1 MSDQPIRIGS
11 PRDFVRRNPVDPSLA
26 QGKVQPQAN
35 DVEEVVLGAIMLD
48 KDAISVVLDILQ
60 PESFYTE
67 GHQAIYRSMLTLFDK
82 NSAIDLLTVKEQL
95 SKSGELDK
103 AGGPYRLVQLSN
115 RVGSAANIEYHARI
129 IAQKSIARELIKA
142 SGEVLRDA
150 YDETIDVFDL
160 LDDAEKKIFKIT
172 EDKLSRGVESIA
184 ELGPKA
190 LKMLEEI
197 KAKSNESGG
206 LTGVP
211 TGFIELDK
219 VTNGW
224 QPSDLIVL
232 AARPG
237 MGKCL
242 GLGTPV
248 MMYDGTVKAV
258 EDIRVGDLLMGDD
271 STPRTVLSL
280 ARGREEMYW
289 VRQTF
294 GEDYRVNASHILTVR
309 PTAGS
314 EAVLDIELREWR
326 QLPAVRRAEHRGFK
340 VAVEFDYR
348 DVEVEPY
355 EMGWGLGSGIRREP
369 GGSALGSFCNPPGPP
384 YFLNFA
390 TNASRLSQN
399 LKNKGGGDRGV
410 SLRSEG
416 LRRAV
421 LEGADFEGGVQRCT
435 STVASPLVRVTAGA
449 ERSEGPG
456 RHTDKGGRGGYR
468 RMDGLTPYIV
478 NSRSIR
484 LQFLAGLLDV
494 QGELNDSAELYTLRF
509 DDPSL
514 AHDIKLLCDTLG
526 YRTFLRK
533 HNSYEESLSA
543 KLIASETWTLS
554 IAGDIDEI
562 PIRHPNLRA
571 RPWPHAEIW
580 RNSTLTLEPDGVG
593 DYYGFTIDGNRRFLL
608 GDGTVTHNTAFV
620 LSIARNAAMDFG
632 KGVAIFSLEM
642 ANVQLVQR
650 LLSMEAQVD
659 SKKMRSGQLSEE
671 EWDKLQQGI
680 ERLSAAP
687 IYIDDTPAINIFEL
701 RAKCRRLKMQHD
713 IQMVIIDYL
722 QLMSGNSS
730 GKQTNREQE
739 ISAISRN
746 LKQLAKEIGVPVI
759 ALSQLSRAVEQRGGD
774 KRPMLSD
781 LRECVPGHTLVCL
794 ADGRRVPI
802 RDLVGTTPRVLSK
815 DESGHI
821 VEANSDLVWPVG
833 VKKTYAVTLRSG
845 RRIEATAEH
854 RLYRYGG
861 WAAVAELG
869 VGDRLATARSLPEP
883 AETETWPDE
892 AVALLGQM
900 IGDGSYIEGSPMR
913 FTSNS
918 EDNLAAVAAGAAASG
933 CTTRRYDNP
942 GWSQLLISGNGNRWE
957 AAGVNAWLRELGV
970 FGQRSHEKRVPARAF
985 RLGNRQIALL
995 LRHLWATDGTI
1006 YTRREG
1012 SRGGHAIQYA
1022 TDSRAL
1028 AGDVAALLSR
1038 LGIVAA
1044 VTCNQKGE
1052 HKPGYLVMVR
1062 GCEQQRRFLEA
1073 VGGFGPREPQAV
1085 KLDTVPHEVFV
1096 QVKRHMRS
1104 KGISQRAK
1112 ADLRGTSYGGT
1123 AHFKF
1128 APSRETLA
1136 DYATLLRDDDL
1147 MRQATSDL
1155 FWDEIVSIEFA
1166 GEQEVFDLTVP
1177 GPSCWLA
1184 DGIVSHNSGAIEQDA
1199 DMVNFI
1205 YRPEYYD
1212 IDQDEDGNSLKGV
1225 AKIIIAKN
1233 RHGELRDVTLR
1244 WIANQA
1250 RFDNFEAV
1258 DFNSFK
1264 PNLSPFTA
1272 SGFGAEEGSVTL
1284 QSRVNTDDEEIMF

>member
-35 DVEEVVLGAIMLD
+35 DVEEVVLGALMLD
-48 KDAISVVLDILQ
+48 KDALSVVLDILQ
-60 PESFYTE
+60 AESFYTE
-67 GHQAIYRSMLTLFDK
+67 GHQAIYRAMLTLFDK

-190 LKMLEEI
+190 LKLLEEI
-197 KAKSNESGG
+197 KAKSSESGG

-248 MMYDGTVKAV
+248 MMYDGTIKAV
-258 EDIRVGDLLMGDD
+258 EDVRVGDLLMGDD
-271 STPRTVLSL
+271 SGPRRVLSL

-294 GEDYRVNASHILTVR
+294 GDDYRVNASHILSVR

-314 EAVLDIELREWR
+314 EEVLDIEVRDFLRQSAREQSKR
-326 QLPAVRRAEHRGFK
+326 RGFK
-340 VAVEFDYR
+340 VAVDFDYC
-348 DVEVEPY
+348 DVAVDPY
-355 EMGWGLGSGIRREP
+355 EFGWEMGSGKQVDLEYAE
-369 GGSALGSFCNPPGPP
+369 GSAVRRDGNPPGPP
-384 YFLNFA
+384 YFLSFA
-390 TNASRLSQN
+390 TTALRSSRS
-399 LKNKGGGDRGV
+399 LKNKGGGDCGV

-416 LRRAV
+416 LRRTAQ
-421 LEGADFEGGVQRCT
+421 LGYEQPLDEQRCP
-435 STVASPLVRVTAGA
+435 STLASPLVRVTAGA

-456 RHTDKGGRGGYR
+456 RHTDKGGRGGYK
-468 RMDGLTPYIV
+468 TPAQRCPSTLASPLVRVTAGAERSEGPGRHTDKGGRGGYQRV
-478 NSRSIR
+478 NSLSPYLFNARSIR
-484 LQFLAGLLDV
+484 LQFLAGLLDAKGRLINGPSI
-494 QGELNDSAELYTLRF
+494 QTYEIYFNDLSFAQDVKF
-509 DDPSL
+509 
-514 AHDIKLLCDTLG
+514 LCDTLG

-533 HNSYEESLSA
+533 QKNNNKRLPAKHSA
-543 KLIASETWTLS
+543 PAYWTLS
-554 IAGDIDEI
+554 IAGNLDKI
-562 PIRHPNLRA
+562 PVQNPSLQPK
-571 RPWPHAEIW
+571 PWPHAETW
-580 RNSTLTLEPDGVG
+580 HNSTLTIEPDGIG
-593 DYYGFTIDGNRRFLL
+593 DYYGFEIDGNRRFLL

-659 SKKMRSGQLSEE
+659 SKKMRSGQLSDA

-687 IYIDDTPAINIFEL
+687 IFIDDTPAINIFEL

-781 LRECVPGHTLVCL
+781 LRE
-794 ADGRRVPI
+794 
-802 RDLVGTTPRVLSK
+802 
-815 DESGHI
+815 
-821 VEANSDLVWPVG
+821 
-833 VKKTYAVTLRSG
+833 
-845 RRIEATAEH
+845 
-854 RLYRYGG
+854 
-861 WAAVAELG
+861 
-869 VGDRLATARSLPEP
+869 
-883 AETETWPDE
+883 
-892 AVALLGQM
+892 
-900 IGDGSYIEGSPMR
+900 
-913 FTSNS
+913 
-918 EDNLAAVAAGAAASG
+918 
-933 CTTRRYDNP
+933 
-942 GWSQLLISGNGNRWE
+942 
-957 AAGVNAWLRELGV
+957 
-970 FGQRSHEKRVPARAF
+970 
-985 RLGNRQIALL
+985 
-995 LRHLWATDGTI
+995 
-1006 YTRREG
+1006 
-1012 SRGGHAIQYA
+1012 
-1022 TDSRAL
+1022 
-1028 AGDVAALLSR
+1028 
-1038 LGIVAA
+1038 
-1044 VTCNQKGE
+1044 
-1052 HKPGYLVMVR
+1052 
-1062 GCEQQRRFLEA
+1062 
-1073 VGGFGPREPQAV
+1073 
-1085 KLDTVPHEVFV
+1085 
-1096 QVKRHMRS
+1096 
-1104 KGISQRAK
+1104 
-1112 ADLRGTSYGGT
+1112 
-1123 AHFKF
+1123 
-1128 APSRETLA
+1128 
-1136 DYATLLRDDDL
+1136 
-1147 MRQATSDL
+1147 
-1155 FWDEIVSIEFA
+1155 
-1166 GEQEVFDLTVP
+1166 
-1177 GPSCWLA
+1177 
-1184 DGIVSHNSGAIEQDA
+1184 SGAIEQDA

-1212 IDQDEDGNSLKGV
+1212 IDQDQDGNSLKGV

-1244 WIANQA
+1244 WIAEQA

-1258 DFNSFK
+1258 NFDSFK

-1272 SGFGAEEGSVTL
+1272 SGFGAEEGTQTL